1 VRSLTRAIVANV
13 FVLDASVAAKWFL
26 SDEASSDADA
36 VLKRAEI
43 ETAVAPSIFSLEIQN
58 LLLSAE
64 RAGRIASQ
72 EVEDALDVLRD
83 LPVRLVTSGDRFIPI
98 AELALAREFDLSAY
112 DAAYLACA
120 EDLDLELVTADA
132 PLEHAARS
140 FGLRTA
146 FVS

>member
-1 VRSLTRAIVANV
+1 V

-26 SDEASSDADA
+26 SDAASSNADA
-36 VLKRAEI
+36 ILKRAET
-43 ETAVAPSIFSLEIQN
+43 ESAVAPSIFSFEIQN

-64 RAGRIASQ
+64 RAGRIASAA
-72 EVEDALDVLRD
+72 VEDALDLLRD
-83 LPVRLVTSGDRFIPI
+83 LPVRLVTSGDRFMPG
-98 AELALAREFDLSAY
+98 AELALAREFHLTAY

-132 PLEHAARS
+132 LLDRAARS

-146 FVS
+146 FVP

>member
-1 VRSLTRAIVANV
+1 V

-26 SDEASSDADA
+26 PDEASAGADA
-36 VLKRAEI
+36 ILKRAETEVAI
-43 ETAVAPSIFSLEIQN
+43 APSVFSVEIQN

-64 RAGRIASQ
+64 RAGRIGLV
-72 EVEDALDVLRD
+72 EVEEALDQLRD
-83 LPVRLVTSGDRFIPI
+83 LPIRLVTSGDRVMPG

-132 PLEHAARS
+132 LLERAARA

-146 FVS
+146 FIS